1 MERMRFWTVE
11 IMHKQ
16 WNNAGHCPI
25 KFYSTNPYN
34 SNTLWSTWI
43 VLVIVLC
50 VSIYLSIYLSI
61 YIDITLVKTLGI
73 TPVKTRGN
81 FVLKCTYCMAVHN
94 ALRDIFTV
102 QCFPDSWKFTTHCY
116 HESLILQTLC
126 WKKEN
131 TVELLSLLFFISIDL
146 ITLLNN

>member
-1 MERMRFWTVE
+1 MLSKSFW
-11 IMHKQ
+11 IKQ
-16 WNNAGHCPI
+16 AIAPLNFTQRTRTTPI
-25 KFYSTNPYN
+25 
-34 SNTLWSTWI
+34 
-43 VLVIVLC
+43 LC
-50 VSIYLSIYLSI
+50 GPRELYLSLSFVYLSMYLSMYLSIYLSI

-116 HESLILQTLC
+116 HKTNHSSYKRSAGR
-126 WKKEN
+126 KK
-131 TVELLSLLFFISIDL
+131 IP
-146 ITLLNN
+146 